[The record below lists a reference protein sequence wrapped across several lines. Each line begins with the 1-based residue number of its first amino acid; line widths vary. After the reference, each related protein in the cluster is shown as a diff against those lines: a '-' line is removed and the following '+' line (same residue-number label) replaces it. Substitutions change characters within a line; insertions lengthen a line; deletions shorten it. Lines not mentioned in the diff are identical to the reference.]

1 MNQEAVEAAIATAS
15 TKASYG
21 TAGVMGLTG
30 WLTSDIVFGIIGVV
44 IGLGTWAVNA
54 YYRRKEN
61 KRNAEAAAQDA
72 ELKRRADARSEREHQ
87 LRMHRE
93 YGTGWDKL

>member
-15 TKASYG
+15 TKARYG
-21 TAGVMGLTG
+21 TAGVMGLAG
-30 WLTSDIVFGIIGVV
+30 WLTSDIVFGLIGVV
-44 IGLGTWAVNA
+44 IGLATWAVNA
-54 YYRRKEN
+54 YYRRKEDR
-61 KRNAEAAAQDA
+61 RNAEYRQRA
-72 ELKRRADARSEREHQ
+72 EAREEREHK

>member
-21 TAGVMGLTG
+21 TAGVMGLAG
-30 WLTSDIVFGIIGVV
+30 WLTSDIVFGLIGVV
-44 IGLGTWAVNA
+44 IGLATWADNA
-54 YYRRKEN
+54 YYRRKDDQ
-61 KRNAEAAAQDA
+61 RNAEY
-72 ELKRRADARSEREHQ
+72 KRRADFREEREHQ